1 MTLHSELY
9 DTIDEVDCDEWNSL
23 RGGSDL
29 FMSPEFIR
37 AIESSMAEASSFRH
51 VVFKNDAGAVIA
63 TACMSSYRVDASL
76 LANGWM
82 KKVASAIGRVIPF
95 LTHFQIVFCGL
106 PISAGQS
113 NLRIAA
119 NADPAEVLSELDGLL
134 WKFATEI
141 RARAIV
147 FKEFSSEDCQRFAAL
162 ENLGYLRGDS
172 LPMNETSTA
181 PSSFEE
187 YLAGLKSRKRSPIT
201 RSQKKFARFN
211 YRVEQMNGGA
221 GADRIF
227 TPQVYKLYE
236 HVYSHAGVRLEK
248 LSPKVFPELARQL
261 PDNTD
266 FTFIYDGD
274 EVIAFAASMFCPESF
289 HQMFVGYDE
298 SRNADSDLY
307 FNLFY
312 QAIDRALR
320 QGCDRLLV
328 GQSADDFKHQKLS
341 CRQRPLS
348 FFIKGVNFTSRVVI
362 PRAFGM
368 LFPAQPI
375 RFPNADSEEPQT
387 SSHA

>member
-1 MTLHSELY
+1 MALHSELY
-9 DTIDEVDCDEWNSL
+9 ATIDDVKPDEWNSL
-23 RGGSDL
+23 RVGTDP
-29 FMSPEFIR
+29 FMSPELIR
-37 AIESSMAEASSFRH
+37 AIENSMAEESTFRH
-51 VVFKNDAGAVIA
+51 VIFKNDSGSVVA

-82 KKVASAIGRVIPF
+82 KKVASAIGKIVPF

-106 PISAGQS
+106 PFSAGQS
-113 NLRIAA
+113 NLRIAPD
-119 NADPAEVLSELDGLL
+119 ADAAEVLAELDRLL
-134 WKFATEI
+134 WKYAGEI

-162 ENLGYLRGDS
+162 EKLGYLRADS

-181 PSSFEE
+181 PRSFEE

-201 RSQKKFARFN
+201 RSQKKFAKFN
-211 YRVEQMNGGA
+211 YRVEQMNGRE

-227 TPQVYKLYE
+227 TPQVYRLYE
-236 HVYSHAGVRLEK
+236 HVYSNAGVRLEK
-248 LSPKVFPELARQL
+248 LSPEVFPELARQL
-261 PDNTD
+261 PDNTA

-274 EVIAFAASMFCPESF
+274 EVIAFAASIFCPESF

-312 QAIDRALR
+312 QAIDRAFR

-362 PRAFGM
+362 PHAFGM

-375 RFPNADSEEPQT
+375 RFPNVESEEPQT
-387 SSHA
+387 TSHA